1 MIPLGLTGCGG
12 NVISSGGSG
21 SGINSAPLAVKA
33 GPQLGYAWVSSDQSL
48 RPILGIAGSSLFG
61 QSVVP
66 AGTYA
71 LGAASVRSSIALLQ
85 SADGSLYAMSLPGGS
100 PQRIGSGVF
109 PLATQIVF
117 SPNGQSALLLTPG
130 APTLTLITSVNS
142 APATQALT
150 VPAALL
156 SAAVSDSL
164 SSGTQVAIVSG
175 TGPYTVA
182 MLTGAQSPIATL
194 TGFGG
199 LGFLTGTD
207 SLLVADSATS
217 AAAIFRNTA
226 TAPAAQA
233 LTSTALS
240 DPIAVAASQDGHYAL
255 IANGSAAPS
264 TLIRFDLTGGSA
276 PITIA
281 CACQPS
287 ALDALNGNAV
297 FRLTAAGTSTT
308 WVVDAS
314 AATPRTVFIPA
325 AVTR

>member
-1 MIPLGLTGCGG
+1 MLIPFALLGCGG
-12 NVISSGGSG
+12 NVASSTGGGSG
-21 SGINSAPLAVKA
+21 ITSVPLAVKA
-33 GPQLGYAWVSSDQSL
+33 GPQLGYAWVSSDHSL

-71 LGAASVRSSIALLQ
+71 LGAASVRSSLALLQ
-85 SADGSLYAMSLPGGS
+85 QADGSLYAMSLPSGS
-100 PQRIGSGVF
+100 PQRIGAGVF
-109 PLATQIVF
+109 PLAAQILF

-130 APTLTLITSVNS
+130 APALTLITSLNGTPTIQS
-142 APATQALT
+142 LP

-156 SAAVSDSL
+156 SAAVSD
-164 SSGTQVAIVSG
+164 TAQVAAVSG
-175 TGPYTVA
+175 AGPFTVA

-199 LGFLTGTD
+199 LSFLTGSD

-217 AAAIFRNTA
+217 AAAIFRNTS

-233 LTSTALS
+233 LTSAALTA
-240 DPIAVAASQDGHYAL
+240 PVAVAASQDGHYA
-255 IANGSAAPS
+255 IVANGSGTPA
-264 TLIRFDLTGGSA
+264 TLVRFDLTGGTA
-276 PITIA
+276 PVTIA

-287 ALDALNGNAV
+287 SLDALNGNAV
-297 FRLTAAGTSTT
+297 FRLTAAGTATT

-314 AATPRTVFIPA
+314 IATPRTVFIPA